1 MKFLQ
6 TIILIALASVQFLS
20 CTQSTKLGGYSNL
33 KTDRRVSN
41 IAILPFEPGDNFA
54 QQAEGLMYFHLK
66 KRSGMKF
73 IGSDT
78 LKAYTDLQYL
88 YPSRLNNRMRNNI
101 CMRYGID
108 ILVCGKTVS
117 RSKYDQWSKKMKYD
131 YDLEIKLID
140 SKGEVVGK
148 YYLEKQKGKLKDGVK
163 KISKKICEDMRWSA
177 FIEESNDV
185 FDLYEE

>member
-1 MKFLQ
+1 
-6 TIILIALASVQFLS
+6 
-20 CTQSTKLGGYSNL
+20 
-33 KTDRRVSN
+33 
-41 IAILPFEPGDNFA
+41 
-54 QQAEGLMYFHLK
+54 
-66 KRSGMKF
+66 
-73 IGSDT
+73 
-78 LKAYTDLQYL
+78 
-88 YPSRLNNRMRNNI
+88 
-101 CMRYGID
+101 
-108 ILVCGKTVS
+108 
-117 RSKYDQWSKKMKYD
+117 MKYD